1 MQAIQLILI
10 YFAGSYRRSVQ
21 VSEISPSNLTHSK
34 TNTPDTFTR
43 RTAQGASF
51 SLLIWSS
58 FLLIELGIF
67 FLLFQP
73 AFSQEDRAPER
84 GEASAFIPEHQAN
97 DVPAKLAYRIS
108 IAFPLTDRDEARVK
122 QQIQRIVDHA
132 EQRER
137 PTVVL
142 QFVPR
147 IGQTTEP
154 SDVGKPIGRGTEFE
168 RSLALARWLVGPT
181 GIRARTIAYLPESI
195 EGNAVLVALACEEMA
210 MAPLAEIGRASIDDA
225 FVDPLVVESY
235 VGIAK
240 RRGFFPEA
248 AIRAMLDRDTSLFQV
263 EIAGEKSRFVDSKV
277 LEQLHKENSVL
288 SETQLSVP
296 NQLGNFAGQEL
307 RKWQWISYLT
317 RDETSLKESLGVR
330 EWKSLKR
337 QTSDG
342 PVHPVIIE
350 IRSAIGSSTVNRWLR
365 VLNEAMTKENANL
378 IIFHIHSD
386 GGNLD
391 ESLRFA
397 NQIAE
402 IDDEKIQTIAYVD
415 GFARGDAVLI
425 AMAAD
430 TIFATPQA
438 LLGGPGE
445 ASIDEQ
451 TIRDRFEE
459 WKSLA
464 SKVDRTQGEIY
475 GLLSPKLEIHEFT
488 NMRGE
493 TEIGDDE
500 LFARRADFKDWKKG
514 KAIQLGTGITAEE
527 AKERQWLTDVAPTLS
542 MLGQEIGLDSL
553 PEPKR
558 ITPLEQWVR
567 NLADQE
573 WLAAL
578 LLTLSLALFTNE
590 LTTPGIGI
598 AGFLSMLCM
607 LLFFWMKFLNGTVE
621 WLEILLFLAGVFCL
635 GLELFVLPGFGIF
648 GFGGFILLIAGIIL
662 ASQTFIVPTNDYQWT
677 KLAINT
683 GQVAVA
689 LAGFLGTLYLL
700 RNQLEHLP
708 FFRLLKLDPPVKPP
722 SPANSGYESL
732 LGKRGI
738 VTGRCS
744 PIGTALIE
752 DQFYEVQ
759 APDALIEPNTPIE
772 VYEVHG
778 KSIFIRIGS

>member
-1 MQAIQLILI
+1 
-10 YFAGSYRRSVQ
+10 
-21 VSEISPSNLTHSK
+21 
-34 TNTPDTFTR
+34 
-43 RTAQGASF
+43 
-51 SLLIWSS
+51 
-58 FLLIELGIF
+58 
-67 FLLFQP
+67 
-73 AFSQEDRAPER
+73 
-84 GEASAFIPEHQAN
+84 
-97 DVPAKLAYRIS
+97 
-108 IAFPLTDRDEARVK
+108 
-122 QQIQRIVDHA
+122 
-132 EQRER
+132 
-137 PTVVL
+137 VVL

-147 IGQTTEP
+147 IGQTSEP
-154 SDVGKPIGRGTEFE
+154 VDASKPIGRGTEFE

-181 GIRARTIAYLPESI
+181 GIRARTIAYLPQSI
-195 EGNAVLVALACEEMA
+195 EGNAVLVALACEEIA

-225 FVDPLVVESY
+225 FADPLVVESFL
-235 VGIAK
+235 GIAK

-263 EIAGEKSRFVDSKV
+263 ELAGEESRFIESNE
-277 LEQLHKENSVL
+277 LEQLQKKNSVL

-296 NQLGNFAGQEL
+296 NQLANFAGQEL
-307 RKWQWISYLT
+307 RKWQWISFLA
-317 RDETSLKESLGVR
+317 RDEAHLKESLGIR
-330 EWKSLKR
+330 DWKSLKR
-337 QTSDG
+337 QANDG

-350 IRSAIGSSTVNRWLR
+350 IRSAIGPATVNRWLR

-378 IIFHIHSD
+378 IIFHIHSA

-391 ESLRFA
+391 ESLRLA
-397 NQIAE
+397 HQIAD
-402 IDDEKIQTIAYVD
+402 IDDEKIQTIAWVD
-415 GFARGDAVLI
+415 GIARGDAALI

-430 TIFATPQA
+430 TVFATPQA
-438 LLGGPGE
+438 ILGGPGE
-445 ASIDEQ
+445 A
-451 TIRDRFEE
+451 TIEELAVRDRYDE

-464 SKVDRTQGEIY
+464 RKVDRTQGEIY
-475 GLLSPKLEIHEFT
+475 GLLSPELAIHEFT
-488 NMRGE
+488 NARGE

-500 LFARRADFKDWKKG
+500 LFAMRADFKDWKKG
-514 KAIQLGTGITAEE
+514 RALQLGNGIKAEE
-527 AKERQWLTDVAPTLS
+527 AKERLWVADITPNLVS
-542 MLGQEIGLDSL
+542 LGKELGLDKL

-689 LAGFLGTLYLL
+689 LVGFLGTLYLL

-708 FFRLLKLDPPVKPP
+708 FFRLLKLDPPVVPQI
-722 SPANSGYESL
+722 PASSGYEFL
-732 LGKRGI
+732 LGKRGV

-744 PIGTALIE
+744 PIGTAMI
-752 DQFYEVQ
+752 DDHFYEVY

-778 KSIFIRIGS
+778 KSIYIRTES